1 MSSTSPERRGV
12 DSALDP
18 SPATISELAGQAVE
32 WMAAYHA
39 SLRDLPIAPRA
50 TAAAVREQLAEP
62 LPVEGRDF
70 ADLLEVFREVI
81 VPGSRHNGHPR
92 FFGYVSAPGTAVASV
107 ADLLAST
114 LNANLP
120 AWRSAPAPT
129 ELEHVTIDW
138 IKEALGCHPSAGG
151 LFTSGGSMANFTAL
165 AAARHRHCGDEV
177 ATRGA
182 SAHPAPLRVYV
193 STETHHSVHKAAA
206 LLGIGRANV
215 REVAVDARFRM
226 DVDDLVRAIE
236 ADRAAGAEPFCVV
249 ATAGTVVTGAVDPLP
264 EIAAVARRYGLWMHV
279 DACYGGFARL
289 APSARPLFDGL
300 AEADSIALD
309 PHKWLY
315 LPADCGCL
323 IYRDPEAARAA
334 FSLDADYTRVT
345 QTEPAE
351 AFAFW
356 DYGLELSR
364 RFRALKVWML
374 LGHAGSRAIGEAIEA
389 NLDCARY
396 VAELVEA
403 SDDFEL
409 LAPVGLSIFCFR
421 YLPPA
426 ARTGSRSEADEEE
439 LDRLNERIMVSLQQ
453 AGSSYLSNATVNG
466 RFALRGCVLNYRTTR
481 SDMAVLLDDV
491 RRAAALSGAE

>member
-1 MSSTSPERRGV
+1 MTATPAESRVE
-12 DSALDP
+12 SALDP
-18 SPATISELAGQAVE
+18 SGARIRDMGTAAVE
-32 WMAAYHA
+32 WAAAYA
-39 SLRDLPIAPRA
+39 ESIRDLPITPR
-50 TAAAVREQLAEP
+50 TSAAELKQRLTEP
-62 LPVEGRDF
+62 LPVDGRDF
-70 ADLLEVFREVI
+70 ADLLDVFREVI

-92 FFGYVSAPGTAVASV
+92 FFGYVSAPGTAVAAV
-107 ADLLAST
+107 ADFLASA

-129 ELEHVTIDW
+129 ELEHLTIGW
-138 IKEALGCHPSAGG
+138 IKEALGCDPSAGG

-165 AAARHRHCGDEV
+165 AAARHRHCGDAV
-177 ATRGA
+177 AMHGA

-215 REVAVDARFRM
+215 REIPVDARFRM
-226 DVDDLVRAIE
+226 DVDALVQAIE
-236 ADRAAGAEPFCVV
+236 QDRAAGAEPFCVV
-249 ATAGTVVTGAVDPLP
+249 ANAGTVVTGAVDPLR
-264 EIAAVARRYGLWMHV
+264 EIAGVARRYGLWMHV
-279 DACYGGFARL
+279 DGCYGGFARL
-289 APSARPLFDGL
+289 APSARSLFDGV

-334 FSLDADYTRVT
+334 FRLDADYTRVT
-345 QTEPAE
+345 ETESAE

-356 DYGLELSR
+356 DYGPDLSR

-374 LGHAGSRAIGEAIEA
+374 LAHAGSRAMGEAIEA
-389 NLDCARY
+389 NLDCARHLG
-396 VAELVEA
+396 ELVDA

-409 LAPVGLSIFCFR
+409 VAPVGLSIVCFR
-421 YLPPA
+421 YLPRA
-426 ARTGSRSEADEEE
+426 ARDEPRSESDEQR
-439 LDRLNERIMVSLQQ
+439 LDRLNERIMVALQR
-453 AGSSYLSNATVNG
+453 AGSSYLSNASVNG

-481 SDMAVLLDDV
+481 RDTEILLDDV
-491 RRAAALSGAE
+491 RRAAEKVSD